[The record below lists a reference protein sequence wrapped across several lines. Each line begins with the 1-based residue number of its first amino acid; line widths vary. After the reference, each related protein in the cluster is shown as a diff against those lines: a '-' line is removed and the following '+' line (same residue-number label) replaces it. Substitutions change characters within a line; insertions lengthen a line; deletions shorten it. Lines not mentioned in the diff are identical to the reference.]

1 MCTGTTAATVLG
13 NIAHDAYAAS
23 TNGGQHINWSVL
35 SDKQRAEWMS
45 AAAAVRDAVVGMPL
59 GLDPTPEPSITNML
73 ENGGTFSIDGQVAHD
88 AALLM
93 EDMRQKIAEIHEFIT
108 QLKPLLDR
116 IPTSMAGMLF
126 PGRQR

>member
-1 MCTGTTAATVLG
+1 MCADTTAATVLG
-13 NIAHDAYAAS
+13 KIAHDAYAAS
-23 TNGGQHINWSVL
+23 VDYPQADWSMV

-45 AAAAVRDAVVGMPL
+45 TAAAVRDAVVGMPL
-59 GLDPTPEPSITNML
+59 GLDPKSEPSITDVI
-73 ENGGTFSIDGQVAHD
+73 ENSGTFSIDGQVAHD

-93 EDMRQKIAEIHEFIT
+93 EDMRQKIAEIHEFVT

>member
-1 MCTGTTAATVLG
+1 MEDV
-13 NIAHDAYAAS
+13 DV
-23 TNGGQHINWSVL
+23 QPK
-35 SDKQRAEWMS
+35 SDIM
-45 AAAAVRDAVVGMPL
+45 D
-59 GLDPTPEPSITNML
+59 ML
-73 ENGGTFSIDGQVAHD
+73 ENGGTFSIDGQVARD